1 MKNLPLYVFYFIIIG
16 ILSFQL
22 WSKTTVDNRAFE
34 QVEKVLEEDF
44 RLLDGDTE
52 HQMSAIGKT
61 VHSYAKPENLAFW
74 KAVQTVKDL
83 AQGKKSF
90 IDQKISTIK
99 RGETV
104 SLKEIN
110 DSLKD
115 FSDKLISK
123 IEDRKDR
130 EATNKEYNLSK
141 FIKTNSLSGD
151 IQKKLK
157 LYLCTLKNL
166 LIADEKIF
174 YDYVNQKTA
183 SCNDEVVQISRLQI
197 HPKQASLTEGETFE
211 AEVYLVRYSIENN
224 WNVAFSSDNEP
235 LPIKG
240 DFAHYSKKE
249 NTPGKKIVN
258 AKATITYPLTGHKIT
273 RESKLEYLVLPKCSQ
288 NCQ

>member
-1 MKNLPLYVFYFIIIG
+1 MKNLPLHAFYLIIIG

-52 HQMSAIGKT
+52 HQIRDIGRT

-74 KAVQTVKDL
+74 RAVQTVKDL

-90 IDQKISTIK
+90 IDQKISSIK

-104 SLKEIN
+104 SLNEIN
-110 DSLKD
+110 DTLKD
-115 FSDKLISK
+115 FSDILISK
-123 IEDRKDR
+123 IEDKKDQ
-130 EATNKEYNLSK
+130 EATKEEYNLSK
-141 FIKTNSLSGD
+141 FIKTDSLSGD

-157 LYLCTLKNL
+157 LYLCTLKNQ
-166 LIADEKIF
+166 LIADEKTF
-174 YDYVNQKTA
+174 YDYVYRKTA

-197 HPKQASLTEGETFE
+197 YPRQASLIEGETFQ
-211 AEVYLVRYSIENN
+211 AEVYLVNYSRVTNR
-224 WNVAFSSDNEP
+224 NVVFSSDNES
-235 LPIKG
+235 LLIKG

-249 NTPGKKIVN
+249 TTVGKKSFK
-258 AKATITYPLTGHKIT
+258 AKATITNPLTGGKIYL
-273 RESKLEYLVLPKCSQ
+273 ESQLEYLVLPKCSQ